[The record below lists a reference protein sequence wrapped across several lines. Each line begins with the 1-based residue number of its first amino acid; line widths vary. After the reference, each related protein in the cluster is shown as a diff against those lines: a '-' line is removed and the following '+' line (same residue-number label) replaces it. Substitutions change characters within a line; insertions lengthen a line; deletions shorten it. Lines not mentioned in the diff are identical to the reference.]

1 MTNAFGSVP
10 ALRGKATHE
19 PRPEAVDGEP
29 RLAHSRP
36 ASPAVITVVI
46 VEDHLLVAESLAVAL
61 NANNDITVVAIART
75 CVMALDA
82 VERHR
87 PDVLLLDQ
95 ILPDGRGTD
104 VLPGLLA
111 SCPSMKALL
120 VTARDRDDLLARA
133 VRAGAATVIGKN
145 RQASELIGAVR
156 ALAAG
161 EAVITPADIRRLI
174 PGRRDQHLKE
184 GDDLT
189 TREREVLT
197 MLLNGGDTA
206 GIAVA
211 LTITPTSVRHDVGA
225 IMAKL
230 GVHSRREAILIAVR
244 TDVLGNP

>member
-1 MTNAFGSVP
+1 MTNAMTVLG
-10 ALRGKATHE
+10 GKARHE
-19 PRPEAVDGEP
+19 PRPEAVDRAP
-29 RLAHSRP
+29 RLAHSQP
-36 ASPAVITVVI
+36 GAVITVVI

-61 NANNDITVVAIART
+61 NATDDITVVAIAGT

-87 PDVLLLDQ
+87 PDLLLLDQ
-95 ILPDGRGTD
+95 VLPDGLGTD

-111 SCPSMKALL
+111 SCPSMKALI
-120 VTARDRDDLLARA
+120 VTAKDRDDLLTRA
-133 VRAGAATVIGKN
+133 VRAGAATVISKN

-161 EAVITPADIRRLI
+161 EAVITPDDIRRLL
-174 PGRRDQHLKE
+174 PGPRDQHLKA

-197 MLLNGGDTA
+197 MLLNGGNTA

-211 LTITPTSVRHDVGA
+211 LTITTTSVRHDVTA

-244 TDVLGNP
+244 TDVLRNP

>member
-1 MTNAFGSVP
+1 MT
-10 ALRGKATHE
+10 ALGGKATRE
-19 PRPEAVDGEP
+19 PRPEAVDRVP
-29 RLAHSRP
+29 HLAQSPP
-36 ASPAVITVVI
+36 ASPAAIAVVI

-61 NANNDITVVAIART
+61 NANDDIMVVAIAGT

-95 ILPDGRGTD
+95 VLPDGRGTD

-111 SCPSMKALL
+111 SCPSMKVLL
-120 VTARDRDDLLARA
+120 VTAKDRDDLLTRA
-133 VRAGAATVIGKN
+133 IRAGAATVFGKN
-145 RQASELIGAVR
+145 RQAAELIRAVR
-156 ALAAG
+156 AVAAG
-161 EAVITPADIRRLI
+161 EAVITPDDIRRLI
-174 PGRRDQHLKE
+174 HGPRDQTLKE

-197 MLLNGGDTA
+197 MLLNGGNTA

-211 LTITPTSVRHDVGA
+211 LTITPTSVRHDVAA